1 MKSGV
6 QTSDEIIIHKMIN
19 GKKRH
24 SELYNYHYQQ
34 ANSVDSFDSA
44 LSKTLFDNKTR
55 IFREFRVVKETDRYI
70 LSGRIDE
77 IRIESNRIVIVDDND
92 IDSLDPHLE
101 QVYQHQVL
109 IYSQLLFDQFFPFLD
124 IIFEIRKAGSDKIF
138 LSRNFSQFSDI
149 GFDHVIDS
157 IIEYWEGERVLKK
170 TDDKEKCSNCRFRSI
185 CSSD

>member
-6 QTSDEIIIHKMIN
+6 QTSDETISHKMIN
-19 GKKRH
+19 GKKKH
-24 SELYNYHYQQ
+24 SELYNDHYQQ

-55 IFREFRVVKETDRYI
+55 IFREFRVVKETDQYI

-77 IRIESNRIVIVDDND
+77 IRIESNRIVIVDDKD
-92 IDSLDPHLE
+92 IDSLNPFLE
-101 QVYQHQVL
+101 QLYQHQVQ
-109 IYSQLLFDQFFPFLD
+109 IYSQLLFDQFFPSLE

-138 LSRNFSQFSDI
+138 LSEIFSQLSDTR
-149 GFDHVIDS
+149 FDQVINS

-170 TDDKEKCSNCRFRSI
+170 TNDKEKCLSCRFKEARAF
-185 CSSD
+185 